1 MLQVPNGVPLTAKT
15 TQPIAKPVVL
25 GGGVE
30 SGAADYYAL
39 EIDSPTAVRTLN
51 TLLKGGLT
59 AKRDGPVH
67 VGRRQLPGGH
77 GALRRHDGRGDRTG
91 RTGRG

>member
-39 EIDSPTAVRTLN
+39 EIDSATAVRTLN

-59 AKRDGPVH
+59 AKLATPFTS
-67 VGRRQLPGGH
+67 GGASFPA
-77 GALRRHDGRGDRTG
+77 GTVLFDDATAG
-91 RTGRG
+91 